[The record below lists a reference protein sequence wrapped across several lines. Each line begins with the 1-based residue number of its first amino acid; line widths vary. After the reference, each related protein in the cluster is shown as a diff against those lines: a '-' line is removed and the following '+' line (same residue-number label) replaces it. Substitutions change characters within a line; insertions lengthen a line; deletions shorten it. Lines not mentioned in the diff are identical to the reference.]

1 MGSSYFCP
9 SPIFFADKFVVS
21 VSTEIS
27 GSFNTMKVFFFFGV
41 EKVEVGDGKKLPWE
55 RARPQFPDILGIVR
69 ETISPGPSQ
78 GPVGKLRH
86 RQDN

>member
-1 MGSSYFCP
+1 MGSGYFCP
-9 SPIFFADKFVVS
+9 SPLFFADQLVVS
-21 VSTEIS
+21 VPTEFS
-27 GSFNTMKVFFFFGV
+27 GSFNTMKVFFFGV

-55 RARPQFPDILGIVR
+55 RARPQSPDILGIVR
-69 ETISPGPSQ
+69 EMISPGPSQ